1 MFFQRYRIAARIGFV
16 VGIVLV
22 MMLILALVEIQG
34 LNSIRSSLDSIVGKH
49 YQRLQ
54 IAQEMRFLAR
64 HGAVLVRNILLVAD
78 ENEKQ
83 QERERFE
90 DGGKAYDSLLKQLTS
105 FEQTEE
111 EQNII
116 KQVVQGGEVTF
127 ALWRAIVDEKYVATP
142 LNGMEIL
149 EAEVR
154 SHQWG
159 LLDNLNQLVQ
169 LEQRLAE
176 RTMSDVVENYSRIKT
191 VMALVN
197 ILAIGAGL
205 FSVVVITGSIV
216 GPLHEIGQKV
226 DKIARGDFSTRIQ
239 TEQKGEIGQLAH
251 HINRMVEKLEANE
264 EELKEYRYNLEE
276 LIEWRTG
283 EMNEQRERFISV
295 LIHDLKGPLV
305 PIVGFSRLLL
315 NKKDLDE
322 EHIEKYAREIHEST
336 SKLSA
341 AIEQTSRN
349 LREKRIS
356 FSFDKEPFDI
366 EELLWSVS
374 KNCQPDLKAEKI
386 ELRINNQKVEG
397 FTSSGET
404 LYSGD
409 ISKFRSLLEN
419 LIGNAAKYAQTKIE
433 IEVKR
438 EGDHISILVDD
449 DGCGVAK
456 PFRRKIFEEYYQV
469 PGSKDGTGVGLYS
482 VKRIVDHYRGK
493 VSVSSSPAGGARF
506 VITLPL
512 V

>member
-1 MFFQRYRIAARIGFV
+1 MFFQRYSIAARIGFV
-16 VGIVLV
+16 VGIILI
-22 MMLILALVEIQG
+22 MMLALALVEIRG
-34 LNSIRSSLDSIVGKH
+34 LNSIRSSLDNIVGKH

-54 IAQEMRFLAR
+54 IAQDMRFLAR
-64 HGAVLVRNILLVAD
+64 HGAVLVRNVLLVAG
-78 ENEKQ
+78 EEAKQ
-83 QERERFE
+83 RERERFE
-90 DGGKAYDSLLKQLTS
+90 EGEIKYNALLEQLAG
-105 FEQTEE
+105 FELTED
-111 EQNII
+111 EQEII
-116 KQVVQGGEVTF
+116 KLVVQCGEVTF
-127 ALWRAIVDEKYVATP
+127 ELWRTIVDEQFTTTP

-159 LLDNLNQLVQ
+159 LLDNLNALVQ
-169 LEQRLAE
+169 LEQRLAKE
-176 RTMSDVVENYSRIKT
+176 TMEDVVENYSQTKT
-191 VMALVN
+191 VMVMIN

-216 GPLHEIGQKV
+216 GPLHQIGRKV
-226 DKIARGDFSTRIQ
+226 DKIARGDFSTRIEV
-239 TEQKGEIGQLAH
+239 EQKDEIGQLAH
-251 HINRMVEKLEANE
+251 HINRMVEKLQANE

-315 NKKDLDE
+315 NKKNLDE
-322 EHIEKYAREIHEST
+322 EQIERYVLEIYEST
-336 SKLSA
+336 SKLA
-341 AIEQTSRN
+341 TVIEQTSKN
-349 LREKRIS
+349 LREKRLA

-374 KNCQPDLKAEKI
+374 KNCQPDLKAENI
-386 ELRINNQKVEG
+386 ELRLNNDSVEN
-397 FTSSGET
+397 FNSSGEI

-419 LIGNAAKYAQTKIE
+419 LIGNAAKYAQAKIE
-433 IEVKR
+433 ITVERK
-438 EGDHISILVDD
+438 EGYINIIVDD

-493 VSVSSSPAGGARF
+493 VRVTTSPAGGARF
-506 VITLPL
+506 IITLPR